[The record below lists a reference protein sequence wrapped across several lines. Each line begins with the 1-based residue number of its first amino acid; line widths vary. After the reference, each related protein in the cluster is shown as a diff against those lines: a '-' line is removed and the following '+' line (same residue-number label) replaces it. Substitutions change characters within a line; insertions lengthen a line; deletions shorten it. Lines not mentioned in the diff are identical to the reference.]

1 MQPEITASLAASL
14 LPLAPLLGVWRGN
27 GQGVFPTIEPFAYEE
42 EVRFAARDGRA
53 ALWYEQA
60 TWKIAPDGTRGAPS
74 HWETGFLRL
83 IGDGQIEIVS
93 AQSSGRVEVLRG
105 TLARDPLHIAVVSV
119 VQGNDDRMRAT
130 ARRITLDGA
139 TLRYEMDMATTRV
152 PELQGHVVT
161 LLTLST

>member
-1 MQPEITASLAASL
+1 
-14 LPLAPLLGVWRGN
+14 
-27 GQGVFPTIEPFAYEE
+27 
-42 EVRFAARDGRA
+42 
-53 ALWYEQA
+53 
-60 TWKIAPDGTRGAPS
+60 
-74 HWETGFLRL
+74 
-83 IGDGQIEIVS
+83 
-93 AQSSGRVEVLRG
+93 VEVLRG